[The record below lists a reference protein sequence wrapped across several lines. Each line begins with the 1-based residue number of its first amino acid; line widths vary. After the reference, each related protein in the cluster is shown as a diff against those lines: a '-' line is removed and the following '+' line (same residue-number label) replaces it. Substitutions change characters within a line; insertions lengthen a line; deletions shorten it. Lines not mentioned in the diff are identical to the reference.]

1 MVLNKK
7 IFLKK
12 KVKKI
17 QDKIKLMEEI
27 ECKLFRKIL
36 DISNR
41 ITFQTNL
48 YQLLIQAREV
58 NTEFTKME
66 Y

>member
-12 KVKKI
+12 KVKRI
-17 QDKIKLMEEI
+17 QDKIKLMEEM

-41 ITFQTNL
+41 ITFQINL

>member
-17 QDKIKLMEEI
+17 QDKIKLMEEM

-41 ITFQTNL
+41 ITFQINL